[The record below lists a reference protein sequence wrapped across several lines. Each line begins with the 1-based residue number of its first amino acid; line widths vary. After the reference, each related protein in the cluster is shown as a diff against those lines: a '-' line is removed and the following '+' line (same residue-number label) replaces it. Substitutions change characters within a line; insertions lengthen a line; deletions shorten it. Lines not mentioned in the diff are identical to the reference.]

1 MRHQS
6 ITLTMDTYGHLVPG
20 ACAEAVGSMGQMLV
34 EPRRALQATG
44 TDDEAI
50 ATNISERAQRLA
62 QHSGRETLPFDAA
75 GCDEEKVAS
84 AQEETPKPLQVA
96 DLGVDVPDVAT
107 PCESAPRRTRTFNP
121 LIKSQM
127 LCQLS

>member
-1 MRHQS
+1 
-6 ITLTMDTYGHLVPG
+6 MDTYGHLVPG

-62 QHSGRETLPFDAA
+62 QRAARETGRTDARPC
-75 GCDEEKVAS
+75 GGQQKGE
-84 AQEETPKPLQVA
+84 AQNETPKPLQVA